1 MEKVAE
7 KRNLSD
13 VKMRARKAYPNLTDE
28 DLNFAD
34 GKENE
39 MIDRVQKKIGKSRE
53 ETAKWLK
60 SLETESTKSEHTPA
74 GDSKKEEPSHAK
86 SAYKSEE

>member
-39 MIDRVQKKIGKSRE
+39 MIDRVQKKIGKSR
-53 ETAKWLK
+53 
-60 SLETESTKSEHTPA
+60 
-74 GDSKKEEPSHAK
+74 
-86 SAYKSEE
+86 